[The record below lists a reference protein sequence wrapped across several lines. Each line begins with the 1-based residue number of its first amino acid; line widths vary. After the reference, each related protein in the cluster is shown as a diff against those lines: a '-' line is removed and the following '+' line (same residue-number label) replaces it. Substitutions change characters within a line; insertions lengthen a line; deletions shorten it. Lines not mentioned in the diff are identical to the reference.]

1 MERDDDSDTETMRLV
16 CERVYSIAG
25 VQAETIS
32 EETCSLIEVQF
43 NVRNI
48 QYRIKAIKRCTDS
61 PEDIAEVVKQLILN
75 TLNNGKA

>member
-1 MERDDDSDTETMRLV
+1 MNEGMTETMRLV
-16 CERVYSIAG
+16 CERVYTVAG

-32 EETCSLIEVQF
+32 EETASIIEVQF

-48 QYRIKAIKRCTDS
+48 QYKIKAIKRITDS

-75 TLNNGKA
+75 TINQ

>member
-1 MERDDDSDTETMRLV
+1 MENNNSGMTDTMRLV
-16 CERVYSIAG
+16 CERVYTIAG

-32 EETCSLIEVQF
+32 EETASIIEVQF

-48 QYRIKAIKRCTDS
+48 QYKIKAIKRCTDS

-75 TLNNGKA
+75 TINQ